1 MTTHLESI
9 ISLTVIGF
17 GILGAIGALF
27 LLVNTAISEK
37 GALFN
42 LKSEEGS
49 SELINSLKKDDERT
63 ALEMEKLAKYYI
75 KIFHL
80 TKISYWFGVVFSL
93 LGLSILMIMSF
104 SDSELSSNKAIIS
117 LSCITIIEIVS
128 LLFVLISNKFQKK
141 MDQLFNNLQKEKQR
155 NVTKKLIESIDDIT
169 LRDLLRIELT
179 LYYSGIKNNPVSI
192 NESIQKVITN
202 NLNKSQ

>member
-1 MTTHLESI
+1 MTTHLEGI

-117 LSCITIIEIVS
+117 VSCIIIIEIVS

>member
-1 MTTHLESI
+1 MTTQLENI
-9 ISLTVIGF
+9 ISLTVISF

-27 LLVNTAISEK
+27 SLVNTAISEK
-37 GALFN
+37 ETLFN

-49 SELINSLKKDDERT
+49 SELFNSLIKDDERT
-63 ALEMEKLAKYYI
+63 SLEMEKLAKYYI
-75 KIFHL
+75 KIFRL

-104 SDSELSSNKAIIS
+104 SDSEISSNKAIIS
-117 LSCITIIEIVS
+117 LSCIAIIEIVS
-128 LLFVLISNKFQKK
+128 LLFVLKSNKFQKK
-141 MDQLFNNLQKEKQR
+141 MDQLFNNLQKDKQR
-155 NVTKKLIESIDDIT
+155 NRTKKLIESIDDII

-192 NESIQKVITN
+192 NESIQKVITT
-202 NLNKSQ
+202 NLKKS

>member
-1 MTTHLESI
+1 MTTHLEGI

-117 LSCITIIEIVS
+117 VSCITIIEIVS